1 MKSQTNILNKRT
13 NDTRASRMITESS
26 ERIIMKASRDDGVI
40 RNGGRRGAAYAP
52 ACLMQ
57 AYKKMA
63 QGQQA
68 PTPLIQEMEVLGLK
82 DMGDFDLLQN
92 LEADRIADELKKM
105 PRSHIVHL
113 GGGHDHVFPLLKA
126 LTKWQDKVIHVINI
140 DAHLDTRQDPINHS
154 GTPFRQF
161 AKEFPARARIT
172 QIGIQD
178 FANVAANWQEMT
190 MKVHRCDK
198 IEQDTL
204 GFTNFD
210 HKYLD
215 QLLDINPSERTV
227 FSLDL
232 DAISAAEMPAVSAI
246 NASGLP
252 LGFVRS
258 LLKRYL
264 VHCGEIKIVGLY
276 EFNPIYDTVS
286 GTSARVSAGLIQLVL
301 D

>member
-13 NDTRASRMITESS
+13 IDTRAARLSTESC
-26 ERIIMKASRDDGVI
+26 ERIILKAARDDGVI

-68 PTPLIQEMEVLGLK
+68 PTPLIQEMEVLGPTDL
-82 DMGDFDLLQN
+82 GDFDQLQN
-92 LEADRIADELKKM
+92 LQTDRIVDELKKLS
-105 PRSHIVHL
+105 RSHILHL
-113 GGGHDHVFPLLKA
+113 GGGHDHVFSLLKA
-126 LTKWQDKVIHVINI
+126 LAKWQGKNIHVINI

-161 AKEFPARARIT
+161 SKEFSERARIT

-178 FANVAANWQEMT
+178 VANVAANWQDMI

-198 IEQDTL
+198 IEVDTL

-210 HKYLD
+210 HKYID
-215 QLLDINPSERTV
+215 QLLDINPNELTV

-264 VHCGEIKIVGLY
+264 IHCDGIKIVGLY

-286 GTSARVSAGLIQLVL
+286 GTSARASAGLMQLFL